1 MSLKAF
7 HLIFIA
13 ASLLMSLAIGV
24 WGVER
29 YLSAADGGSL
39 ALAMAGLVLG
49 AALAVY
55 AAKIRAKFK
64 ELPE

>member
-13 ASLLMSLAIGV
+13 ASFLMSLAVGV

-29 YLSAADGGSL
+29 YLTAADGSSL
-39 ALAMAGLVLG
+39 ALALACLVMG

-55 AAKIRAKFK
+55 ATKIRAKFK
-64 ELPE
+64 ELPK